1 MCKLTQA
8 EFIRTM
14 QTSRNGIVAVLVDE
28 PPLSVSEMF
37 RRAKKIAC
45 DREVAETRSNCLI
58 FTDGSRM
65 FFKGYGKRTY
75 KQFDNVIEVSIS
87 ESGDQ
92 ITSYVYY
99 VFDGNTSELR
109 KQKQDAREE

>member
-1 MCKLTQA
+1 MCKLTQT

-14 QTSRNGIVAVLVDE
+14 QTSRNGIAAVLIDE

-37 RRAKKIAC
+37 RRAKQTVC
-45 DREVAETRSNCLI
+45 DREVAETKSNCLI

-75 KQFDNVIEVSIS
+75 KQFDNVIEVSIA
-87 ESGDQ
+87 EKGDP
-92 ITSYVYY
+92 IVAYIYY
-99 VFDGNTSELR
+99 VIDVSTS
-109 KQKQDAREE
+109 K